1 MDTHV
6 SALGVD
12 GTRSSRTARR
22 FLLTAFAAMIAAVTC
37 YKIAPLEQRGLIFSN
52 VYFESFLRSPWG
64 FRGFWVFESIY
75 AVSMIGV
82 ILAFLRTRPRTV
94 TAQWLAAIGVI
105 GYALM
110 CLTYVSRTYFITR
123 MAHAFVTGSPELRN
137 VIVAYGIK
145 EFDYFNMA
153 YGFPA
158 IWFAG
163 LGVSVFRQHRTMG
176 VVSILI
182 AVGYVVTV
190 YGYLAFIPA
199 VLAGASTSA
208 FLLFAIWAVLAY
220 RYFALSPAL
229 ADVDENAQRRAAA

>member
-1 MDTHV
+1 MDMRV
-6 SALGVD
+6 SEVDVNGVQD
-12 GTRSSRTARR
+12 SRAARR

-64 FRGFWVFESIY
+64 FRGFWLFQSIY

-82 ILAFLRTRPRTV
+82 ILGFLHGRRRTV
-94 TAQWLAAIGVI
+94 AAQWLAAIGII

-123 MAHAFVTGSPELRN
+123 MANAFVTGGPELRN
-137 VIVAYGIK
+137 VILAYGIK

-163 LGVSVFRQHRTMG
+163 FGVSVLRQHRAMG
-176 VVSILI
+176 IVSLCI
-182 AVGYVVTV
+182 AIGYVVTV

-208 FLLFAIWAVLAY
+208 FLLFAVWAVLAH
-220 RYFALSPAL
+220 RYFKGASAANDATSTP
-229 ADVDENAQRRAAA
+229 ERRAAA